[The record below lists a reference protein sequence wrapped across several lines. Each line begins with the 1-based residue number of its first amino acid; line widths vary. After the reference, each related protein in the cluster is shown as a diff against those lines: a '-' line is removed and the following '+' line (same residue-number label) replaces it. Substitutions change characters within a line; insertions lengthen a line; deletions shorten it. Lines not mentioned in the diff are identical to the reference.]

1 LPICHW
7 PIRLRPATIARWT
20 TSPGYVEITRSS
32 RLPPT
37 ARHDTTHLWRPPD
50 PPEPEVRE
58 STLAL
63 LAVVV
68 LVILLAGGIT
78 GG

>member
-1 LPICHW
+1 ML
-7 PIRLRPATIARWT
+7 
-20 TSPGYVEITRSS
+20 TSSCASS
-32 RLPPT
+32 KHKAVSHRT
-37 ARHDTTHLWRPPD
+37 VGRRIWRPPD

-78 GG
+78 GE